1 MHSSWHQ
8 QSLVS
13 HLGSLSPMLPPGAR
27 GTVRPRVAVVPSG
40 VDVDEW
46 RRARDNFTASG
57 GQKKRHAFFYCCLVN
72 HQGLLDLV
80 ELFPTLRSS
89 LHGATLTAASLL
101 PDAPM
106 NAETLAVFESLPW
119 ARYAGV
125 LDRASFEHELLS
137 AETLIYLS
145 PDSRH
150 LPLLE
155 AMMADIAIL
164 MPRLEP
170 WHPFAP
176 LLGEGRAL
184 ILERDAVGRNMMD
197 VALVREVCE
206 NEDRLAA
213 VAAAARAY
221 AEERS
226 LDAAARAWAAVFEE
240 VRQARF
246 EDAPSFKLAAQHRA
260 AQAAAAAAAAAEGAE
275 GGSTRPAGQQTG
287 ESLQAGLLVLG
298 GWLAGSVWLLV
309 AHLRHRVWSPP
320 LSFRSPHG
328 RVKQA

>member
-40 VDVDEW
+40 VDVAEW

-57 GQKKRHAFFYCCLVN
+57 ARKKRHAFFYCCLVN

-125 LDRASFEHELLS
+125 LDRAAFEHELLS

-176 LLGEGRAL
+176 ILGDGRAL
-184 ILERDAVGRNMMD
+184 ILERDSIGRNMMD

-206 NEDRLAA
+206 DGDRLAA

-226 LDAAARAWAAVFEE
+226 LDAAARAWEGVFEE

-246 EDAPSFKLAAQHRA
+246 DDAPFFKLAAQHRA
-260 AQAAAAAAAAAEGAE
+260 AQAAASAAAEGAE
-275 GGSTRPAGQQTG
+275 GGNARPAGQPTA

-309 AHLRHRVWSPP
+309 VHLRHRVWSPP
-320 LSFRSPHG
+320 LPIRPPPHG
-328 RVKQA
+328 RAKQA

>member
-1 MHSSWHQ
+1 
-8 QSLVS
+8 
-13 HLGSLSPMLPPGAR
+13 MLPPGAR